1 MVIIS
6 TALPNIHPSSHKYCA
21 QHRSRAQA
29 GHSCTRPRLL
39 DRTFFRWSAAFGLT
53 AALAVI
59 LAAPAH
65 AETWPARPLTMVVPF
80 AAGGPMDVVARILQ
94 SALSDALRQQVII
107 ENIGGA
113 GGMTGTARVAK
124 STPDGYQFA
133 LGNVGTHAVSQTL
146 YKNPLYNAITDFTP
160 VALIAD
166 LSLVLVA
173 RKDLPVG
180 NLQEFIAYAKANQ
193 DKIQFASA
201 GAGSAT
207 HLGCALINAR
217 IGINVTHIPYRG
229 GAPAMQDLIAQ
240 RVDYLCIDTPI
251 AIPQIESGTIK
262 PIAVLTRGRSPSLP
276 NLASAHEQGLTDF
289 EASNWSA
296 FFLPKDAP
304 APIVQKLHDAIVTT
318 MNNPTVQKRLK
329 ENGIDL
335 VAPERQSSDYLAKF
349 VASEIVK
356 WAGPI
361 KATGLTS
368 E

>member
-1 MVIIS
+1 
-6 TALPNIHPSSHKYCA
+6 
-21 QHRSRAQA
+21 
-29 GHSCTRPRLL
+29 
-39 DRTFFRWSAAFGLT
+39 
-53 AALAVI
+53 
-59 LAAPAH
+59 
-65 AETWPARPLTMVVPF
+65 MVVPF
-80 AAGGPMDVVARILQ
+80 AAGGPMDSVARILQ
-94 SALSDALRQQVII
+94 SGLSDALQQQVIV

-124 STPDGYQFA
+124 STPDGYQFV

-146 YKNPLYNAITDFTP
+146 YKLPLYNATTDFTP
-160 VALIAD
+160 VVLIAD

-173 RKDLPVG
+173 RKDLPVS

-193 DKIQFASA
+193 DKMQFVSA

-217 IGINVTHIPYRG
+217 IGINVTHVPYRG

-251 AIPQIESGTIK
+251 AIPQIASGTIK
-262 PIAVLTRGRSPSLP
+262 PIAILTRGRSPSLP
-276 NLASAHEQGLTDF
+276 NLASAHEQGLADF

-296 FFLPKDAP
+296 FFLPKNTPSA
-304 APIVQKLHDAIVTT
+304 IVQKLHDATVTT

-329 ENGIDL
+329 DNGIDV